1 MAISPLDPIAAETH
15 DALASTATAAASA
28 PTLDLEKRGYQIF
41 PTLSPGDIK
50 HMLRFGQAR
59 TYQDGE
65 PVIEAG
71 KTCYGLML
79 VLKGAIT
86 MYRTNGLDDPL
97 LFITH
102 TVGQFAGEVAQL
114 SGRSPLANGYAAGTT
129 EVLVVPPESLR
140 ALLVAHADLGERI
153 VRALILRRVGLIE
166 QNSGGPT
173 IIGARSQG
181 RVHALQSFLSA
192 NGHPYSV
199 IDPADD
205 PRAADLIAL
214 HQASGDDLPLV
225 VCPDGAIKKNPTVVD
240 MGRCLGMLPELSE
253 DKVWDVIVVGAGPA
267 GLATAVYA
275 ASEGLSVLALETR
288 AYGGQAGASA
298 RIENY
303 LGFPTGISGG
313 ALAGR
318 AYVQAQKF
326 GVEIAIP
333 APTGRLICDTWPLQ
347 VEMCGS
353 YQKLKARTVVLSCG
367 ARYRR
372 PSLANLK
379 QFEGKGVY
387 YWASPIEAKL
397 CRSEEIVLVGGG
409 NSAGQAAVF
418 LSGHASKVHMLIRR
432 DSLAATMS
440 SYLIERIEATP
451 NIELHTH
458 SEIVALEGND
468 DGLKQIRVRNAKTE
482 QETDYDVCRVFL
494 FIGADPNT
502 AWLSDCG
509 VEVDDHGFIR
519 TGFDVAKAQ
528 CRANFENGV
537 YPRELPSRAALETSV
552 PGVFAIGDVRAASTK
567 RVAAAVGEGAAVV
580 SQIHQFLANL
590 PADKRALA
598 AEPAQVPV
606 QA

>member
-1 MAISPLDPIAAETH
+1 MSTFPLEMLPDTTPDTQAVLPA
-15 DALASTATAAASA
+15 
-28 PTLDLEKRGYQIF
+28 DLESRRHQMF
-41 PTLSPGDIK
+41 PTLSEGDIK
-50 HMLRFGQAR
+50 HMRRFGHVR
-59 TYQDGE
+59 HFSDGE
-65 PVIEAG
+65 KIAEAG
-71 KTCYGLML
+71 KSSYGMLL
-79 VLKGAIT
+79 VLKGGVAIT
-86 MYRTNGLDDPL
+86 RFDGLGN
-97 LFITH
+97 ISYITTH
-102 TVGQFAGEVAQL
+102 TPGQFSGEVAQL
-114 SGRSPLANGYAAGTT
+114 SGRPALGNANAVGEV
-129 EVLVVPPESLR
+129 EVLVIPPESLR

-166 QNSGGPT
+166 QNSGGPV
-173 IIGARSQG
+173 IVGPRGHG
-181 RVHALQSFLSA
+181 RIHTLQSFLSA

-199 IDPADD
+199 LDPEVDQ
-205 PRAADLIAL
+205 
-214 HQASGDDLPLV
+214 QATELMAHYQPKPDELPLV
-225 VCPDGAIKKNPTVVD
+225 VCPDGVVKKNPTTVD
-240 MGRCLGMLPELSE
+240 IGRCLGMLPELQA
-253 DKVWDVIVVGAGPA
+253 DKVWDVIVVGAGPS

-288 AYGGQAGASA
+288 AYGGQAAASA

-303 LGFPTGISGG
+303 LGFPTGVSGR

-353 YQKLKARTVVLSCG
+353 FQRLQARTVVLSCG

-418 LSGHASKVHMLIRR
+418 LSGHASKVHILIRR

-458 SEIVALEGND
+458 SEIVALEGDD
-468 DGLKQIRVRNAKTE
+468 DGLRQVRVHNSATDT
-482 QETDYDVCRVFL
+482 ETDYDVCRVFL

-502 AWLSDCG
+502 GWLGDCG
-509 VEVDDHGFIR
+509 VDVDQHGFIR
-519 TGFDVAKAQ
+519 TGFDVTKAQ
-528 CRANFENGV
+528 CRANFDKGV
-537 YPRELPSRAALETSV
+537 YPQDMPSRAALETSV

-580 SQIHQFLANL
+580 SQIHQFLASL
-590 PADKRALA
+590 PADKRGG
-598 AEPAQVPV
+598 
-606 QA
+606 